1 VNIKGTCK
9 TASGIHS
16 VALFLICEV
25 TAYWKRPG
33 YAPASRRRVAFLTPC
48 SGLWPCVTTGFA
60 EDQLLSCMTKRSLC
74 VPTSAYVA
82 SYVNALREGYQMGS
96 DPPLNSEAIEAI
108 ATDFPAHLVEITRQ
122 DRRITFSNGSSG
134 LISPFSLFWFVEG
147 EKEFHCI
154 YGTNSPTTMR
164 ACSRATSAMV
174 SGPLDGMRASEP
186 RCSSP
191 PRPKRGRL
199 VSAVSCA
206 LAARP
211 IFLHDISSKTAAARL
226 RRPCMAQTIPA

>member
-1 VNIKGTCK
+1 MSKVESI
-9 TASGIHS
+9 
-16 VALFLICEV
+16 LFPEV

-147 EKEFHCI
+147 EKEFLGSLYLRH
-154 YGTNSPTTMR
+154 
-164 ACSRATSAMV
+164 
-174 SGPLDGMRASEP
+174 E
-186 RCSSP
+186 
-191 PRPKRGRL
+191 
-199 VSAVSCA
+199 
-206 LAARP
+206 LAN
-211 IFLHDISSKTAAARL
+211 DDARL
-226 RRPCMAQTIPA
+226 FAGHIRYGIRPSRRNEGLGTEMLIAATTEARALGLSRILLTCGETNIPSRHLIENCGGSFEKAVYGPNDTGLIRRYWISI